1 MRRTAVTLQQ
11 LLTAATCSLLALAA
25 LGQQSLET
33 NVRPG
38 VNDRWVTPDLDAQS
52 AAQTFESD
60 TREVYLRRHDVVAA
74 LDLQPG
80 MTVADVGA
88 GSGFYVSLF
97 AEEVGPSG
105 RVYAVEL
112 APNWIE
118 YLDEKV
124 EEEGLSQVSVVRGTE
139 RSVEL
144 PESSLDLIFASDT
157 YHHFEYPQSSLASI
171 YSALK
176 PGGLWVVLDYDK
188 IPGVTSPSRMDHL
201 RLGKAEAMQE
211 ILAAGFTLD
220 RDIDLDFKD
229 NYLAVFRRP

>member
-1 MRRTAVTLQQ
+1 MILQR
-11 LLTAATCSLLALAA
+11 LLTVATCSLLALTA

-33 NVRPG
+33 SVRPG
-38 VNDRWVTPDLDAQS
+38 VNDRWVNPDLDAQN
-52 AAQTFESD
+52 AAENFESD

-74 LDLQPG
+74 LDLRPG

-88 GSGFYVSLF
+88 GSGFYMSLF
-97 AEEVGPSG
+97 AAQVGPSG

-118 YLDEKV
+118 YLNEKV

-144 PESSLDLIFASDT
+144 PEASLDLIFASDT

-171 YSALK
+171 YGALK

-211 ILAAGFTLD
+211 ILAAGFTLE
-220 RDIDLDFKD
+220 RDIDLDFEE
-229 NYLAVFRRP
+229 NYLAVFGRP

>member
-1 MRRTAVTLQQ
+1 VILQR
-11 LLTAATCSLLALAA
+11 LLTVATCSLLALTA

-33 NVRPG
+33 SVRPG
-38 VNDRWVTPDLDAQS
+38 VNDRWVNPDLDAQN
-52 AAQTFESD
+52 AAENFESD

-74 LDLQPG
+74 LDLRPG

-88 GSGFYVSLF
+88 GSGFYMSLF
-97 AEEVGPSG
+97 AAQVGPSG

-118 YLDEKV
+118 YLNEKV

-144 PESSLDLIFASDT
+144 PEASLDLIFASDT

-171 YSALK
+171 YGALK

-211 ILAAGFTLD
+211 ILAAGFTLE
-220 RDIDLDFKD
+220 RDIDLDFEE
-229 NYLAVFRRP
+229 NYLAVFGRP